1 MRAHLVGG
9 IPRTEVQAKATLF
22 TAHGLNPADL
32 LTLRD
37 DHFFDFA
44 PHLQTKASLK
54 TAVETN
60 PGLKAR
66 EAAIKDTFEHWWQAH
81 SARITDLAMAG
92 DNPGALVALRHELL
106 TSFADTLEQLSMLDP
121 FQIRGIIAQ
130 FWNASRYDFLTVMA
144 RGTKGVA
151 DAWRTSIV
159 TALEDKGSKDSP
171 LDHKL
176 VQFLM
181 GGFVAEIAE
190 LEAKKA
196 ELDAQIK
203 AATATPEEGDD
214 EGDEA
219 EPVDAGQIK
228 AWKADLAAVK
238 KALKVKQDQFTTQIN
253 RAVDGL
259 TPQAAG
265 ALLLDIMHRDMEM
278 ILNRYVAM
286 QRGQIVAAF
295 GMWWDKYR
303 VTLTEMEA
311 ARAEATGKLVGFL
324 KGLGYV

>member
-1 MRAHLVGG
+1 M
-9 IPRTEVQAKATLF
+9 QAKAALF
-22 TAHGLNPADL
+22 TGHGLNPADL
-32 LTLRD
+32 LTPRD
-37 DHFFDFA
+37 DHYFDFA
-44 PHLQTKASLK
+44 PHLTNKAHLK
-54 TAVETN
+54 PAVESN
-60 PGLKAR
+60 PGLMAR
-66 EAAIKDTFEHWWQAH
+66 EAAIRDTFEDWWQAH
-81 SARITDLAMAG
+81 STRITDLAMAG
-92 DNPGALVALRHELL
+92 DNPGALVALRQELL
-106 TSFADTLEQLSMLDP
+106 TSFSDTLEQLAMLDP

-151 DAWRTSIV
+151 DAWRSSIV

-203 AATATPEEGDD
+203 AATAAPEEGED
-214 EGDEA
+214 ESDEA
-219 EPVDAGQIK
+219 EPVDARQIK

-265 ALLLDIMHRDMEM
+265 ALLLDILHRDMEM
-278 ILNRYVAM
+278 ILTRYVAL
-286 QRGQIVAAF
+286 QRARIVAAF
-295 GMWWDKYR
+295 EGWWDKYR
-303 VTLTEMEA
+303 VTLTEIEA
-311 ARAEATGKLVGFL
+311 DRAQAADKLAEFL